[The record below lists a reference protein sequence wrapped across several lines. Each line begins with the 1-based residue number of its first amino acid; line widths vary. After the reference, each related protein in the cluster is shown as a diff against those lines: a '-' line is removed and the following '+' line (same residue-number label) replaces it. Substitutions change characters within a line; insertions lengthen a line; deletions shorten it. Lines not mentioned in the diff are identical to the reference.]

1 MGNEGK
7 KVRIGHG
14 ERLKKRE
21 GGGDSKF

>member
-1 MGNEGK
+1 VGNEGK